1 MVPFCFAHERL
12 LLYVDVHLAL
22 FFDGGFVFH
31 GYILTGHQGTLLM
44 QNSYCDYDYSD

>member
-22 FFDGGFVFH
+22 FFNGSAFMAV
-31 GYILTGHQGTLLM
+31 L
-44 QNSYCDYDYSD
+44 SYT